1 VSEPTQPTRA
11 SRDPRGASV
20 GPGETD
26 ATGASGGA
34 PRRPKRSRARRILK
48 WAAFTVLS
56 LVALG
61 AVAVA
66 IAYATISVPQPNE
79 LANAQASILYYDDG
93 KTEMARLSDAQGNR
107 ESVPLKQVPDQVQKA
122 VLAAEDRGFY
132 SNPGFSPTGIARS
145 VWQALRGADIQ
156 GGGSTITQQYVKNYF
171 LTSDRSLTRKFKE
184 IFISVKVDQQ
194 QSKDQILEN
203 YLNTIYYGRGA
214 YGIQTAAKAYFGKDA
229 SQLSLAEG
237 AVLASVINAPSLYDP
252 ANGQKAQDKLKNR
265 VTYVLDGMV
274 TEGWLQP
281 AERATV
287 TGPAPTI
294 PPQKSQALTGT
305 TGYLVEVVR
314 QELSD
319 TLKLDDSDIDRGG
332 LRITTTINK
341 AAQDAAVA
349 AVQKNVPADAADVY
363 AGLVA
368 IKPGDGAVF
377 AMYGGADYQ
386 KRQVSSATDAIM
398 QAGSTFKP
406 FALIGAL
413 QQGISTRTRFDGNS
427 PYKVPGSATTV
438 PNEFDQSFGTV
449 DLRTGLAKSIN
460 TVFMRLNERIGP
472 PNTKNAAIAAGIPSA
487 TPGLDDN
494 LVNVLG
500 TSSPHVI
507 DVANAYAT
515 IAAQGQRAVP
525 YLVAAV
531 TSTGTQQGSIDYKV
545 QKQVQGAFG
554 ADVAADTL
562 DAMQAVTSSGGTAPR
577 AAQLG
582 RPVAGK
588 TGTTDGRL
596 SVWFTGVIPQL
607 ATSVGMYRDVNGT
620 PQPLQNIAGIS
631 ELSGNS
637 LPLSIWLDFM
647 GTATN
652 GMDVQDFPKRVG
664 IGDNGITTTSTPTTT
679 TSTQP
684 PTTTTTTQPPT
695 PTSTTTTTS
704 TTSTTSTSTTTTTT
718 QPPTTTTTTQPP
730 TTTRPPVTTT
740 RPPVTTTQ
748 PPSVTQTNGSP
759 TRSSPATTT
768 TAPPAPAP

>member
-1 VSEPTQPTRA
+1 
-11 SRDPRGASV
+11 
-20 GPGETD
+20 
-26 ATGASGGA
+26 
-34 PRRPKRSRARRILK
+34 
-48 WAAFTVLS
+48 
-56 LVALG
+56 
-61 AVAVA
+61 
-66 IAYATISVPQPNE
+66 
-79 LANAQASILYYDDG
+79 
-93 KTEMARLSDAQGNR
+93 M
-107 ESVPLKQVPDQVQKA
+107 
-122 VLAAEDRGFY
+122 
-132 SNPGFSPTGIARS
+132 
-145 VWQALRGADIQ
+145 
-156 GGGSTITQQYVKNYF
+156 KNYF
-171 LTSDRSLTRKFKE
+171 LTSDRSLTRKLKE
-184 IFISVKVDQQ
+184 IVISVKIDQQ

-229 SQLSLAEG
+229 SQLDLGQA

-252 ANGQKAQDKLKNR
+252 ANGAKAQERLKTR

-274 TEGWLQP
+274 TEGWLKP
-281 AERATV
+281 ADRAAV
-287 TGPAPTI
+287 TGPPQTI
-294 PPQKSQALTGT
+294 APQKSQALHRHQR
-305 TGYLVEVVR
+305 LHR
-314 QELSD
+314 RRRAQRA
-319 TLKLDDSDIDRGG
+319 DRHPQARR
-332 LRITTTINK
+332 LRRRPR
-341 AAQDAAVA
+341 AACGSRRRSTRRPRTRRSPPCRRTCPPTPPTCMPVSS
-349 AVQKNVPADAADVY
+349 P
-363 AGLVA
+363 

-386 KRQVSSATDAIM
+386 KRQISSATDAIM

-406 FALIGAL
+406 FALIAAL
-413 QQGISTRTRFDGNS
+413 QQGISTKTRIDGNS
-427 PYKVPGSATTV
+427 PYQVPNSTTKV

-472 PNTKNAAIAAGIPSA
+472 PNTKNAAIAAGIPAA

-500 TSSPHVI
+500 TSSPHVL

-515 IAAQGQRAVP
+515 IAAQGQRATP

-531 TSTGTQQGSIDYKV
+531 SSADAAGATQSSFDYKV

-562 DAMQAVTSSGGTAPR
+562 DAMQAVTQSGGTAPR

-607 ATSVGMYRDVNGT
+607 STSVGHVPRRRRQ
-620 PQPLQNIAGIS
+620 PQPLENIAGIS

-647 GTATN
+647 KTATQ
-652 GMDVQDFPKRVG
+652 GMDVQDFPKRAG

-679 TSTQP
+679 TTTAP
-684 PTTTTTTQPPT
+684 PTTTTTTTTTPPPVT
-695 PTSTTTTTS
+695 TTVTVPPVTTTTA
-704 TTSTTSTSTTTTTT
+704 
-718 QPPTTTTTTQPP
+718 PPTTTTTTPTRTTTT
-730 TTTRPPVTTT
+730 TTTRTTPPGQV
-740 RPPVTTTQ
+740 
-748 PPSVTQTNGSP
+748 
-759 TRSSPATTT
+759 SSTTT
-768 TAPPAPAP
+768 TVPTPAP

>member
-1 VSEPTQPTRA
+1 MSEPTQPSRA
-11 SRDPRGASV
+11 ARSARSARSGDPTPDGTAG
-20 GPGETD
+20 GP
-26 ATGASGGA
+26 ARR
-34 PRRPKRSRARRILK
+34 RRPRAKKVLK
-48 WAAFTVLS
+48 WLLFALLS
-56 LVALG
+56 LIALG
-61 AVAVA
+61 AVGVA
-66 IAYATISVPQPNE
+66 IAYATISVPQPNQ
-79 LANAQASILYYDDG
+79 LANAQASIVYYDDG

-107 ESVPLKQVPDQVQKA
+107 ESVPLKQVPDAVQKA

-132 SNPGFSPTGIARS
+132 TNPGFSPTGIARS
-145 VWQALRGADIQ
+145 IWQALRGADIQ

-171 LTSDRSLTRKFKE
+171 LTSDRSLTRKLKE
-184 IFISVKVDQQ
+184 IVISVKIDQQ

-229 SQLSLAEG
+229 SQLDLGQA

-252 ANGQKAQDKLKNR
+252 ANGAKAQENLKSR

-274 TEGWLQP
+274 TEGWLKP
-281 AERATV
+281 ADRAAV
-287 TGPAPTI
+287 TGPAQTI
-294 PPQKSQALTGT
+294 APQKSQAFTGT
-305 TGYLVEVVR
+305 NGYIVAAVR
-314 QELSD
+314 SELTS
-319 TLKLDDSDIDRGG
+319 TLKLDDSDVDRGG

-349 AVQKNVPADAADVY
+349 AVQKNLPADAADVY

-386 KRQVSSATDAIM
+386 KRQISSATDAIM

-406 FALIGAL
+406 FALIAAL
-413 QQGISTRTRFDGNS
+413 QQGISTKTRIDGNS
-427 PYKVPGSATTV
+427 PYQVPGSTTKV

-472 PNTKNAAIAAGIPSA
+472 PNTKNAAIAAGIPAA

-500 TSSPHVI
+500 TSSPHVL

-515 IAAQGQRAVP
+515 IAAQGQRATP

-531 TSTGTQQGSIDYKV
+531 SSADAAGATQSSFDYKV

-554 ADVAADTL
+554 ADIAADTL
-562 DAMQAVTSSGGTAPR
+562 DAMQAVTQSGGTAPR

-607 ATSVGMYRDVNGT
+607 ATSIGMFRDVGGQ
-620 PQPLQNIAGIS
+620 PQPLENIAGIS

-647 GTATN
+647 KTAT
-652 GMDVQDFPKRVG
+652 
-664 IGDNGITTTSTPTTT
+664 
-679 TSTQP
+679 
-684 PTTTTTTQPPT
+684 
-695 PTSTTTTTS
+695 
-704 TTSTTSTSTTTTTT
+704 
-718 QPPTTTTTTQPP
+718 
-730 TTTRPPVTTT
+730 
-740 RPPVTTTQ
+740 
-748 PPSVTQTNGSP
+748 
-759 TRSSPATTT
+759 
-768 TAPPAPAP
+768 